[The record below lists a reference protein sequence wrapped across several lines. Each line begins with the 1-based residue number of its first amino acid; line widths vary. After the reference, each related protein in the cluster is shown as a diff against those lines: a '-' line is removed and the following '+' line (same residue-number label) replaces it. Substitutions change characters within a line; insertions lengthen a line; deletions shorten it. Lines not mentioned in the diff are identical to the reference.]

1 MQLCNGVLCGLV
13 AVTPGCGLIDP
24 WAAMIVAVLGSATFL
39 GLDYLMLKL
48 LLDDVVA
55 AAPMHLGCG
64 VVGTLF
70 VGLFAREN
78 YINEFYG
85 VNPAGEDSTV
95 HCIYGYI
102 TVGSVGCNAFR
113 ILGRRVFATV
123 GAGAPRVVM
132 RKIKTLLM
140 SLTD

>member
-24 WAAMIVAVLGSATFL
+24 WAAIIVAVLGSAAFL
-39 GLDYLMLKL
+39 GLDLLMLRL

-70 VGLFAREN
+70 VGFFARES
-78 YINEFYG
+78 YVKEFYG
-85 VNPAGEDSTV
+85 VNPAGDSPLLGATHRLTQTPPHNLYV
-95 HCIYGYI
+95 ESCVDRMSTAH
-102 TVGSVGCNAFR
+102 VG
-113 ILGRRVFATV
+113 
-123 GAGAPRVVM
+123 
-132 RKIKTLLM
+132 RKP
-140 SLTD
+140 